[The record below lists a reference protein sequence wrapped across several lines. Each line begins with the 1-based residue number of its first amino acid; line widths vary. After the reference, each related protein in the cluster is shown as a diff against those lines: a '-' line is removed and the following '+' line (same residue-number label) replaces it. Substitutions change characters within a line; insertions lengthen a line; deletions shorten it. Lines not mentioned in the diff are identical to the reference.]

1 VGCGRALLLLLLLL
15 ELLELLEPLP
25 LEVVLPVELPVPPES
40 VFGTAGGAAAIA
52 LCTLFTVL
60 DG

>member
-1 VGCGRALLLLLLLL
+1 VGCSGLLLLLLLL
-15 ELLELLEPLP
+15 PELLVLLLLPELLVL
-25 LEVVLPVELPVPPES
+25 LPVVS
-40 VFGTAGGAAAIA
+40 FFGTAGGAAAIA